1 MVSRDSHGFCKS
13 PEKNDNNS
21 RPAGNRRQSAGFLP
35 TDHKLTIE
43 TKEKAASRAAVG
55 NILTLMRESLTMPN
69 NVIWLRNE
77 VRETERRSPL
87 LPEGAKSL
95 IDAGYDVV
103 VERSDKRIF
112 ATKDYE
118 QAGCV
123 IAEPGDWVNAPK
135 GATILGLKEL
145 PEEPAVLNN
154 DHIYFAH
161 AFKEQA
167 GWQDLLGRFQA
178 GGSDLLDIEYMVDET
193 GRRVVAFGYWAGY
206 MGAAL
211 ALMQWFD
218 RAAGRKSIIGEG
230 LKSFDNVATLDKQI
244 DGLKIKGKAPRA
256 LVIGARGRGGR
267 GAVEILKR
275 HGAEVTE
282 WDRTETHRLDRDA
295 LMDFDLMVNCA
306 FVSGQIKPFVRKE
319 DIGKGNLKVISDV
332 SCDPFSD
339 FNPLPLYSEPTS
351 WEQPSIEVAGDE
363 GSLDLIAIDNL
374 PSLLPREASVE
385 FAGLLLPFL
394 KELNGDPVWEA
405 TRNSF
410 RKACAAMNAPVAA
423 E

>member
-1 MVSRDSHGFCKS
+1 M
-13 PEKNDNNS
+13 
-21 RPAGNRRQSAGFLP
+21 A
-35 TDHKLTIE
+35 
-43 TKEKAASRAAVG
+43 
-55 NILTLMRESLTMPN
+55 
-69 NVIWLRNE
+69 NVLWLRDE

-95 IDAGYDVV
+95 IAAGYDVV

-112 ATKDYE
+112 ATEDYE
-118 QAGCV
+118 KAGCV

-145 PEEPAVLNN
+145 PDEPAVLKN

-178 GGSDLLDIEYMVDET
+178 GGGDLLDIEYMVDET

-211 ALMQWFD
+211 ALMQWYD
-218 RAAGRKSIIGEG
+218 RTAGRSSKIAEG
-230 LKSFDNVATLDKQI
+230 LTSFDTVQALDEQI
-244 DGLKIKGKAPRA
+244 NSLKVKGAKPRA
-256 LVIGARGRGGR
+256 VVIGARGRGGR

-282 WDRTETHRLDRDA
+282 WDRTETHRLDRDV
-295 LMDFDLMVNCA
+295 LMGFDLLVNCA
-306 FVSGQIKPFVRKE
+306 FVSGQIKPFVRVE
-319 DIGKGNLKVISDV
+319 DVGKGKLKVISDV

-351 WEQPSIEVAGDE
+351 WDQPFVEINGNE
-363 GSLDLIAIDNL
+363 GSVDLIAIDNL
-374 PSLLPREASVE
+374 PSLLPKEASVE

-394 KELNGDPVWEA
+394 RELDGDPVWEA
-405 TRNSF
+405 TRASF
-410 RKACAAMNAPVAA
+410 EKACAAMSMAAAA

>member
-1 MVSRDSHGFCKS
+1 M
-13 PEKNDNNS
+13 
-21 RPAGNRRQSAGFLP
+21 A
-35 TDHKLTIE
+35 
-43 TKEKAASRAAVG
+43 
-55 NILTLMRESLTMPN
+55 
-69 NVIWLRNE
+69 NVLWLRDE

-95 IDAGYDVV
+95 VSLGYDVV
-103 VERSDKRIF
+103 VERSNKRIF
-112 ATKDYE
+112 TTDEYE

-123 IAEPGDWVNAPK
+123 IAEPGDWVDAPK

-145 PEEPAVLNN
+145 PDAPAVLKN

-178 GGSDLLDIEYMVDET
+178 GGGDLLDIEYMVDET

-211 ALMQWFD
+211 ALMQWYD
-218 RAAGRKSIIGEG
+218 RTADRMSIIGQG
-230 LKSFDNVATLDKQI
+230 LKSFDNVAGLDAQI
-244 DGLKIKGKAPRA
+244 NSLKVKGAAPKA

-275 HGAEVTE
+275 HGAVVTE
-282 WDRTETHRLDRDA
+282 WDRTETHRLDRDV
-295 LMDFDLMVNCA
+295 LMDFDLLVNCA
-306 FVSGQIKPFVRKE
+306 FVSGQIKPFVRTE
-319 DIGKGNLKVISDV
+319 DVGRGNLKVISDV

-339 FNPLPLYSEPTS
+339 FNPLPLYTAPTS
-351 WEQPSIEVAGDE
+351 WDRPFVEVVGDG

-374 PSLLPREASVE
+374 PSLLPKEASVE

-394 KELNGDPVWEA
+394 KELDGDPVWEA
-405 TRNSF
+405 SRAAF
-410 RKACAAMNAPVAA
+410 HKACASIAMAQAA

>member
-1 MVSRDSHGFCKS
+1 M
-13 PEKNDNNS
+13 PKNV
-21 RPAGNRRQSAGFLP
+21 L
-35 TDHKLTIE
+35 
-43 TKEKAASRAAVG
+43 
-55 NILTLMRESLTMPN
+55 
-69 NVIWLRNE
+69 WLRDE

-87 LPEGAKSL
+87 LPDGAKSL
-95 IDAGYDVV
+95 IAAGYDVV

-112 ATKDYE
+112 KTKDYE
-118 QAGCV
+118 QAGCI

-145 PEEPAVLNN
+145 PSEPAVLKN

-167 GWQDLLGRFQA
+167 GWRDLLGRFCA
-178 GGSDLLDIEYMVDET
+178 GGGDLLDIEYMVDET

-211 ALMQWFD
+211 ALMQWHD
-218 RAAGRKSIIGEG
+218 RKAKRPSTIEAG
-230 LKSFDNVATLDKQI
+230 LKSFDDVATLDAAINAVKT
-244 DGLKIKGKAPRA
+244 KGEAPKA

-267 GAVEILKR
+267 GAVEILKK
-275 HGAEVTE
+275 HGAIVTE
-282 WDRTETHRLDRDA
+282 WDRTETHRLDRDV
-295 LMDFDLMVNCA
+295 LLDHDLMVNCA
-306 FVSGQIKPFVRKE
+306 FVSGQIKSFVRPE
-319 DIGKGNLKVISDV
+319 DVGKGNLKVISDV

-339 FNPLPLYSEPTS
+339 FNPLPLYDEPTS
-351 WEQPSIEVAGDE
+351 WNKPFVEVKGAE
-363 GSLDLIAIDNL
+363 GSIDLIAIDNL

-385 FAGLLLPFL
+385 FAGLLLPYL

-405 TRNSF
+405 TRSAFQN
-410 RKACAAMNAPVAA
+410 ACAVMNSPLAA